1 MALIRGTENNDRLTG
16 TDEID
21 QLLGLGGNDFLDGR
35 GGGDTMDGG
44 LGNDDYVVGSQFDV
58 VVEAPNA
65 GNDTIYSSID
75 FSLEVTPFVENLVFL
90 SNGNRNGKGNSLD
103 NTLVGNASDNGLEG
117 LAGNDLLR
125 GNGGSDYLDGGA
137 GSDRMEGGAGT
148 DVFIVDNAGDVVVEN
163 ANEGDN
169 DLVFASVNYTLSTN
183 VEHLALNAEVTTA
196 IDGTG
201 NELNNDLSGND
212 AQNTLRGLAGNDTLR
227 GRGGNDTLDGGL
239 GTDQLAGELGND
251 IYVISDALDV
261 ITEATNAGIDTVQ
274 ASISFTLGANLENL
288 TLTGTANING
298 TGNEA
303 NNLLIGNT
311 GVNTLDGAAGN
322 DILFSGAGQ
331 DRMIGGAGADRFV
344 LSAPRSGV
352 DRIQDFDQREGDE
365 LVVDSDDFAGLRRG
379 SLRQNQFVKGT
390 KALDRN
396 DRFIYNQRNGA
407 LFYDADGKGGA
418 GQVRIATFGEKPALS
433 ASDILVAASPF

>member
-1 MALIRGTENNDRLTG
+1 
-16 TDEID
+16 
-21 QLLGLGGNDFLDGR
+21 
-35 GGGDTMDGG
+35 
-44 LGNDDYVVGSQFDV
+44 
-58 VVEAPNA
+58 
-65 GNDTIYSSID
+65 
-75 FSLEVTPFVENLVFL
+75 
-90 SNGNRNGKGNSLD
+90 
-103 NTLVGNASDNGLEG
+103 
-117 LAGNDLLR
+117 
-125 GNGGSDYLDGGA
+125 
-137 GSDRMEGGAGT
+137 
-148 DVFIVDNAGDVVVEN
+148 
-163 ANEGDN
+163 
-169 DLVFASVNYTLSTN
+169 
-183 VEHLALNAEVTTA
+183 
-196 IDGTG
+196 
-201 NELNNDLSGND
+201 
-212 AQNTLRGLAGNDTLR
+212 
-227 GRGGNDTLDGGL
+227 
-239 GTDQLAGELGND
+239 
-251 IYVISDALDV
+251 VISDAVDT
-261 ITEATNAGIDTVQ
+261 ITEAANAGTDTVQ
-274 ASISFTLGANLENL
+274 ASIGFTLGANLENL
-288 TLTGTANING
+288 TLTGTGDING
-298 TGNEA
+298 TGNDA

-352 DRIQDFDQREGDE
+352 DRIQDFDQREGDV